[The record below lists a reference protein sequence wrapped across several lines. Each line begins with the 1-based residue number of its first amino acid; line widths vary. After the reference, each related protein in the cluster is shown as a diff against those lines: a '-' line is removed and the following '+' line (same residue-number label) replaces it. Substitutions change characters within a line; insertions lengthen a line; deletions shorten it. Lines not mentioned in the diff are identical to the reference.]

1 LGISRDAREDSRRK
15 GAVLQNEQCFHCLL
29 LTQTHCFRLQ
39 MYMGLRRLTLPMN
52 EVCYFAGPVKP
63 SIGVIVI
70 ISRPSY
76 LPVNRRWS
84 VIPGCCAASRTWYGL
99 PQHVPAAPSINCVS

>member
-1 LGISRDAREDSRRK
+1 MPSCTLHQLLPCQTKKQVEENLRNWLGISRDAGEDNRRK

-76 LPVNRRWS
+76 LPVNRR
-84 VIPGCCAASRTWYGL
+84 
-99 PQHVPAAPSINCVS
+99 